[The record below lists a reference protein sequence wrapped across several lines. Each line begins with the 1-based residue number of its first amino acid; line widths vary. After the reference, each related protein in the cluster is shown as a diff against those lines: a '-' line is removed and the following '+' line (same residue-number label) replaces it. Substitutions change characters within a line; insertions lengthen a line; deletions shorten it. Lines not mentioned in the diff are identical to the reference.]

1 MPTVRPSSFTPWPT
15 IRSPTPRATAAIGS
29 LAACSVRADRT
40 TVGTGNPARL
50 WPAVA
55 ALALSGC
62 ATPAGQAEVAAMAAT
77 YRYLFAN
84 NASGLGSDAAAYCVG
99 IGTRP
104 GLADPPAA
112 LIAALSDVRPEV
124 VPASACRVD
133 ARVENAAG
141 EPSLLFNL
149 APFGC
154 DADAGC
160 LFA

>member
-1 MPTVRPSSFTPWPT
+1 
-15 IRSPTPRATAAIGS
+15 
-29 LAACSVRADRT
+29 
-40 TVGTGNPARL
+40 
-50 WPAVA
+50 
-55 ALALSGC
+55 
-62 ATPAGQAEVAAMAAT
+62 MAAT

-160 LFA
+160 LFAGGYYEANLSASAGRYRARRVGGEWQVTPEGPQAVS